1 MPLKCP
7 IARKAYRKARYEAN
21 KASIS
26 VQAKQYRDANKES
39 IANTNKVYY
48 ETNKENIS
56 ARAKIYRDNNK
67 GLEAAKS
74 KAYRAANAVEIKVR
88 KKIYRDANKDIAK
101 LWRDNNKDVIQ
112 QYRIDNKLSIQEKAV
127 IYRKNNNA
135 RLTEYGSKYRLA
147 NLGAKNFLLKKYRA
161 SKINRTPVWTTETDL
176 WMMKEIYELSAL
188 RTKLTGVS
196 WHVDHIIPLQ
206 GAFVSGLHTPFNMQ
220 VIPAIENIK
229 KGNKYEF

>member
-7 IARKAYRKARYEAN
+7 IARKAYRKASYEAN

-26 VQAKQYRDANKES
+26 AQAKQYRDANKES
-39 IANTNKVYY
+39 IAHINKVYY

-67 GLEAAKS
+67 ELAAAKS
-74 KAYRAANAVEIKVR
+74 KVYRTDNALEIKAR
-88 KKIYRDANKDIAK
+88 KKIYRDANKDMAK

-135 RLTEYGSKYRLA
+135 RVTEYASNYRLE
-147 NLGAKNFLLKKYRA
+147 NLGARNALLKKYRA
-161 SKINRTPVWTTETDL
+161 SKLNRTPKWTTETDI
-176 WMMKEIYELSAL
+176 WMMQEIYELSAL
-188 RTKLTGVS
+188 RTKLTGVK

-206 GAFVSGLHTPFNMQ
+206 GKFVSGLHTPFNMQ
-220 VIPAIENIK
+220 VIPAIANIK
-229 KGNKYEF
+229 KGNSYEL

>member
-1 MPLKCP
+1 MGLKCP
-7 IARKAYRKARYEAN
+7 IARRAYRKARYEAN
-21 KASIS
+21 KESIS
-26 VQAKQYRDANKES
+26 AQNKQYRDANKES
-39 IANTNKVYY
+39 IAHINKLYY
-48 ETNKENIS
+48 ETNKEDIS
-56 ARAKIYRDNNK
+56 ARSKIYRANNK
-67 GLEAAKS
+67 ELEAAKS
-74 KAYRAANAVEIKVR
+74 KAYRATNAVEIKAR

-112 QYRIDNKLSIQEKAV
+112 QYRIDNKISIQAKAV
-127 IYRKNNNA
+127 IYRANNVG

-188 RTKLTGVS
+188 RTKLIGIS

-206 GAFVSGLHTPFNMQ
+206 GEFVSGLHTPFNMQ
-220 VIPAIENIK
+220 VIPAIENMK
-229 KGNKYEF
+229 KGNRYEL